1 MRVSDTLRGRVE
13 VDSTW
18 VQVLEPMRHTDAES
32 GAPGL
37 GTKRANG
44 VAMQAAEHVVRFYD
58 TDAFLLDAVAT
69 FCADAILADGAAL
82 VVATP
87 EHRVGIAERLRA
99 RGLLDGAATH
109 DAYLSL
115 DAAETLSQFMVDGE
129 VDAARC
135 MEVIGGV
142 MARAAER
149 GRPVRVFG
157 EMVSLLVADGHPAA
171 ALRLE
176 KLWNDLQGAA
186 SPADAFSL

>member
-1 MRVSDTLRGRVE
+1 MRARDTLRGRIE

-44 VAMQAAEHVVRFYD
+44 IAMQAAEHVVRFYD
-58 TDAFLLDAVAT
+58 SDAFLLDAVAT

-99 RGLLDGAATH
+99 RGLLDATGTH
-109 DAYLSL
+109 DAYHAL
-115 DAAETLSQFMVDGE
+115 DAAGTLSQFMIDGE
-129 VDAARC
+129 DDAARF
-135 MEVIGGV
+135 MEVGGGV
-142 MARAAER
+142 I
-149 GRPVRVFG
+149 
-157 EMVSLLVADGHPAA
+157 
-171 ALRLE
+171 
-176 KLWNDLQGAA
+176 
-186 SPADAFSL
+186 